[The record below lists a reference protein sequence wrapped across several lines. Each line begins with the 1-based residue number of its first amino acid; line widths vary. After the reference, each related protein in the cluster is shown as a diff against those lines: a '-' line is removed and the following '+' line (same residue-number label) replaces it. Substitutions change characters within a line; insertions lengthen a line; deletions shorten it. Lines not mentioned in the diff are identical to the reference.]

1 MRYLCKWGPPFA
13 ALKHPLQPSNS
24 PSHLITPV
32 SASGHALPHQ
42 RAAAPFINHTQ
53 PTIAAEWCSA
63 GVEKHRGRANS
74 LNNSRLAVIT
84 DEGDR
89 LWILFALTAVGRARY
104 TRQDTQEDPLVIC
117 LLFTP
122 NGFCT
127 SIFTCKVT

>member
-1 MRYLCKWGPPFA
+1 MCKWGPPFA
-13 ALKHPLQPSNS
+13 VLKHPLQPSNS

-32 SASGHALPHQ
+32 SASGHPLPRQ

-53 PTIAAEWCSA
+53 PAIAAEWCSA

-89 LWILFALTAVGRARY
+89 LWFLFALAAVGRA
-104 TRQDTQEDPLVIC
+104 DTPARTLRTTPLVIC
-117 LLFTP
+117 LLVTP
-122 NGFCT
+122 SGFST
-127 SIFTCKVT
+127 SVFTCKVT